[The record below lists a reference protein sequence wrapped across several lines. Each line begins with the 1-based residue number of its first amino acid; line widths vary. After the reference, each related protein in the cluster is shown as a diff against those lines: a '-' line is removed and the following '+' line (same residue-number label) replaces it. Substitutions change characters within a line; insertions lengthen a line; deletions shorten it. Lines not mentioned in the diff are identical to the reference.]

1 MRVKQEVGTT
11 PLMRENMK
19 RLIGSIVIIASII
32 LFSSFIGY
40 LKSGYTLFNGAY
52 NSDILGSY
60 STFIG
65 SILGPLT
72 SIVASVLFFYSLKE
86 QQKSI
91 NLQTKELLEIQES
104 NNINNDNENFMLLL
118 RELKEINNS
127 LDIVIQYN
135 HETTSAKGYTKL
147 DVIKQLKI
155 YQLNPSLSLK
165 CDSNKGNEK
174 PNQKEYLFCKEND
187 TIVYE
192 GNFCRVVKRPKNEI
206 DYFQELERRI
216 WILTNSLIEGINNSK
231 NKEIQK
237 KVLVSNLNFIYLDV
251 ILGIFNQRNAHP
263 DDKII
268 FEMIELIK

>member
-1 MRVKQEVGTT
+1 
-11 PLMRENMK
+11 MK
-19 RLIGSIVIIASII
+19 RLIASIVIIASII
-32 LFSSFIGY
+32 LLSSFIGY
-40 LKSGYTLFNGAY
+40 LKSGYTLFNGVY

-127 LDIVIQYN
+127 LDIIIQYN

-165 CDSNKGNEK
+165 CDSNKGDEK

-192 GNFCRVVKRPKNEI
+192 GNFCRVLKRPKNEI

-237 KVLVSNLNFIYLDV
+237 KVLVSNLNFTYLDV
-251 ILGIFNQRNAHP
+251 ILGIFNQRNTHP

-268 FEMIELIK
+268 FEMIELIE

>member
-1 MRVKQEVGTT
+1 MRG
-11 PLMRENMK
+11 NMK
-19 RLIGSIVIIASII
+19 RLIASIVIIASII
-32 LFSSFIGY
+32 LLSSFIGY
-40 LKSGYTLFNGAY
+40 LKSGYTLFNGVY

-72 SIVASVLFFYSLKE
+72 SIIASVLFFYSLKE

-91 NLQTKELLEIQES
+91 SLQTKELLEIQES

-135 HETTSAKGYTKL
+135 HETTSAKDYIKL

-155 YQLNPSLSLK
+155 YQLNPGLSLK
-165 CDSNKGNEK
+165 YDSNKRDENL
-174 PNQKEYLFCKEND
+174 NQKEYLFCKEND

-206 DYFQELERRI
+206 DYFEELERRI
-216 WILTNSLIEGINNSK
+216 WILSNSLIELINNSK

-237 KVLVSNLNFIYLDV
+237 KVLVSNLNFTYLDV
-251 ILGIFNQRNAHP
+251 ILGIFNQRNTHP

>member
-1 MRVKQEVGTT
+1 
-11 PLMRENMK
+11 MK
-19 RLIGSIVIIASII
+19 RLIASIVIIASII
-32 LFSSFIGY
+32 LLSSFIGY
-40 LKSGYTLFNGAY
+40 LKSGYTLFNGVY

-72 SIVASVLFFYSLKE
+72 SIIASVLFFYSLKE

-91 NLQTKELLEIQES
+91 SLQTKELLEIQES

-127 LDIVIQYN
+127 LDIVVQYN
-135 HETTSAKGYTKL
+135 HETMSAKGYRKL

-155 YQLNPSLSLK
+155 YQLNPTSSLK
-165 CDSNKGNEK
+165 CDSNKGDEN

-192 GNFCRVVKRPKNEI
+192 GNFCRVIKRPKNEI
-206 DYFQELERRI
+206 YYFQELERRI
-216 WILTNSLIEGINNSK
+216 WILSNSLIELINNSK

-237 KVLVSNLNFIYLDV
+237 KFLQV
-251 ILGIFNQRNAHP
+251 IWILRI
-263 DDKII
+263 
-268 FEMIELIK
+268 

>member
-237 KVLVSNLNFIYLDV
+237 KVLVSNLNFTYLDV
-251 ILGIFNQRNAHP
+251 ILGIFNQRNTHP

-268 FEMIELIK
+268 FEMIELIE